1 MIEDLKNFE
10 QQCISEKDGK
20 PIIKANGD
28 LSVINDDPLDTVK
41 SS

>member
-20 PIIKANGD
+20 LIKANGE
-28 LSVINDDPLDTVK
+28 LSVINDDPFDTVK